1 MAKTLEEM
9 TLDELKGKWRTL
21 EQQNAMV
28 GAIGG
33 VAGLV
38 YANKTG
44 GGFWRYVGYFLLG
57 GFAVG
62 VLPNLLY
69 FTPQINKVAALI
81 KEKSNN
87 LQKKKN

>member
-1 MAKTLEEM
+1 MGKALEEM
-9 TLDELKGKWRTL
+9 TLDELKAKARTL
-21 EQQNAMV
+21 DQQNAMV

-44 GGFWRYVGYFLLG
+44 GGIWRYVGYFLLG

-62 VLPNLLY
+62 MLPNFFY
-69 FTPQINKVAALI
+69 FAPQKNKVVAMI

-87 LQKKKN
+87 

>member
-1 MAKTLEEM
+1 MGKALEEM
-9 TLDELKGKWRTL
+9 TLDELKAKGKTL
-21 EQQNAMV
+21 NQQNAMV

-44 GGFWRYVGYFLLG
+44 GGFLRYVGYFLLG

-62 VLPNLLY
+62 MLPNFFY
-69 FTPQINKVAALI
+69 FTPQKNKVDAMI

-87 LQKKKN
+87 LQNG